1 MLKQCFLFVGN
12 FSKSIVNGFV
22 IENIDK
28 YIFLDELKT
37 KCLGLYLDNFFF
49 IKFAITSVKKIN
61 FISLSYISYQFLVKR
76 KVLK

>member
-37 KCLGLYLDNFFF
+37 KCLGLYLDNFF
-49 IKFAITSVKKIN
+49 
-61 FISLSYISYQFLVKR
+61 L
-76 KVLK
+76 